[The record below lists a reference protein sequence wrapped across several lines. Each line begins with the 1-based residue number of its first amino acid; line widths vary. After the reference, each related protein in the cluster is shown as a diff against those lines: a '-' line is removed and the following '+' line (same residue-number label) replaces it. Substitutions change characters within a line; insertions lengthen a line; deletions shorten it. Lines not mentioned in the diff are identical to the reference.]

1 MQEEKNTQI
10 IDLSGEMKNY
20 KKPVFQNDNAG
31 NYYPAPNSRM
41 IDLVIRLSGG
51 LIKDKNQANIFLFG
65 FVIIMIIITLF
76 LLFDGN
82 GQAVRSLPIPQG
94 FDS

>member
-10 IDLSGEMKNY
+10 IYLSGEMKNC

-41 IDLVIRLSGG
+41 VNLVISLSGG
-51 LIKDKNQANIFLFG
+51 LIKDKNQANIFLLG
-65 FVIIMIIITLF
+65 VVVVMIITTLF

-82 GQAVRSLPIPQG
+82 SQSVRPLPIPQG